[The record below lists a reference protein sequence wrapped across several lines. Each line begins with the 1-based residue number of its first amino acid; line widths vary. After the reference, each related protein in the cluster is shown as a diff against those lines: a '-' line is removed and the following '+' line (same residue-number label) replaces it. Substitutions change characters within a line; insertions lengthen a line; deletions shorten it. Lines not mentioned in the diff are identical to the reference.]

1 MIATLFLFSVAFG
14 MGLAAALVILGGP
27 WVTIFGVIVA
37 ASQAVG
43 ALSAAMTNP
52 RYKA

>member
-27 WVTIFGVIVA
+27 WITLFSLIVA
-37 ASQAVG
+37 VSMAFV
-43 ALSAAMTNP
+43 ALSAAAHHS
-52 RYKA
+52 R